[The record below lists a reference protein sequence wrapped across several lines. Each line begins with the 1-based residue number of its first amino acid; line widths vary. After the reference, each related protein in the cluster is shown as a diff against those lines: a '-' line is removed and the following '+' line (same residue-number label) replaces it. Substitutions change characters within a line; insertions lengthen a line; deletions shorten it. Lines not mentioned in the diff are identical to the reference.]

1 MREVKRQNI
10 INSFIGC
17 LLILFS
23 GNVYSQYTPEPKI
36 VTDSTKLQ
44 ILYDYNRSLKPS
56 SITDLSVNRKNMAIF
71 CKWELDIEDRSKVP
85 IKFRLGSQSVVDRL
99 EQKGPT
105 TTKID

>member
-1 MREVKRQNI
+1 
-10 INSFIGC
+10 
-17 LLILFS
+17 
-23 GNVYSQYTPEPKI
+23 
-36 VTDSTKLQ
+36 
-44 ILYDYNRSLKPS
+44 
-56 SITDLSVNRKNMAIF
+56 MAIF